1 LAKREKGKGAL
12 VSDEEKD
19 VSIHNRKNLLF
30 FFFLMNQAIA
40 SS

>member
-12 VSDEEKD
+12 FSDEEKD
-19 VSIHNRKNLLF
+19 VSIHNRKNLF